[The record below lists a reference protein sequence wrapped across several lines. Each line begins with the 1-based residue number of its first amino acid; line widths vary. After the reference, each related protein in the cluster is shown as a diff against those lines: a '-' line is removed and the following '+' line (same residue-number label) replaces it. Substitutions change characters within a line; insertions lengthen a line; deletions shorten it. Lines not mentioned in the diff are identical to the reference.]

1 MKRTE
6 EILSDAKGA
15 VRRAACLDCKKKNEA
30 LYAMADALV
39 EDTELILE
47 ANRADVERARGTVSE
62 VMLDRLTLTKQRI
75 AAMADGRPRGSEA
88 RRSHRAR
95 FGARRPPQRLDD

>member
-47 ANRADVERARGTVSE
+47 ANRADV
-62 VMLDRLTLTKQRI
+62 
-75 AAMADGRPRGSEA
+75 
-88 RRSHRAR
+88 
-95 FGARRPPQRLDD
+95 